1 MKTVTVIVATHQGRR
16 FLRRCL
22 TALAKSR
29 LPEGWQLQSIVVDNW
44 SSDGT
49 EAFLKTYFPAVER
62 IIFEG
67 ALGFAGANNAAR
79 PSSRGGRSPGRS
91 DARRAP

>member
-1 MKTVTVIVATHQGRR
+1 M
-16 FLRRCL
+16 
-22 TALAKSR
+22 
-29 LPEGWQLQSIVVDNW
+29 VDNG

-49 EAFLKTYFPAVER
+49 EAFLKTNFPAVER

-79 PSSRGGRSPGRS
+79 PSSRGDVVVFLNNDTEVTP
-91 DARRAP
+91 DW